1 VGSTDERA
9 FYNLDFEA
17 HLNGHIKVDVSS
29 PGSSIGTGGMVTKL
43 IAAELA
49 SSAGCSTIISIGSD
63 PKRVIR
69 ILDEITKNASNPDY
83 EPLEGTYFVAQKRQ
97 LEDRKWWIRH
107 GLAPSGSVYVDQGAV
122 KAICGKG
129 SLFAAGIVE
138 VEGTFNSQ
146 QCVRILSRNSG
157 ENGVVEVARGLT
169 SYSSAEIQRIKG
181 AKSSQIVDILG
192 YCETEEVI
200 HRNNLTLIRPDS
212 G

>member
-1 VGSTDERA
+1 
-9 FYNLDFEA
+9 
-17 HLNGHIKVDVSS
+17 VDVSS
-29 PGSSIGTGGMVTKL
+29 PGSSIGTGGMITKL

-69 ILDEITKNASNPDY
+69 ILDEITTNTSNPDY
-83 EPLEGTYFVAQKRQ
+83 EPLDGTFFVAQKRQ

-107 GLAPSGSVYVDQGAV
+107 GLAPSGSIYVDQGAV
-122 KAICGKG
+122 KALCGKG

-146 QCVRILSRNSG
+146 QCVRIMSRTCKNEKG
-157 ENGVVEVARGLT
+157 EDVVVEVARGLT

-181 AKSSQIVDILG
+181 AKSSQIADILG

-200 HRNNLTLIRPDS
+200 HRNSLTLIRPDS